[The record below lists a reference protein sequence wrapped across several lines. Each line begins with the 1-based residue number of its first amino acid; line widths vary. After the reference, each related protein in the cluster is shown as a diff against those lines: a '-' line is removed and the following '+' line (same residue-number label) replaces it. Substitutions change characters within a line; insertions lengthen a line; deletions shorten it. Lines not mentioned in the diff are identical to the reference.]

1 LKILLNYCYYINN
14 ENHYHLPGGFLN
26 MKLLKISGTLL
37 LSSSLLF
44 GCSNTEKTTT
54 TEKVKETKNQQSVAL
69 EGVSKEY
76 REYAIGE
83 IEEFVKATEA
93 FTTAVKNGEVEK
105 AKQLYAPA
113 RMHYERAEPIA
124 EVFGDLDP
132 KIDAREGD
140 VPEAEWGGY
149 HKLEK
154 GLWIDNTT
162 KGYEQFAEQLMKDV
176 NLLRAKVDTVE
187 VTPDLLITGA
197 VDLLNEVSTSKVTG
211 EEDRYSHTDLYDFAA
226 NVEGAEKIYKLL
238 QPALKEKNEEV
249 SNEIQTRFD
258 DVYALLN
265 QHKNGEGYKLYTELT
280 EAQVKELSQAID
292 ALAEPLSQIGMVT
305 EAS

>member
-1 LKILLNYCYYINN
+1 
-14 ENHYHLPGGFLN
+14 
-26 MKLLKISGTLL
+26 MKLLKVSGTLI

-44 GCSNTEKTTT
+44 GCSTSEKSSTP
-54 TEKVKETKNQQSVAL
+54 EKVIDKQTTSTELLKGVTADYRSYAL
-69 EGVSKEY
+69 
-76 REYAIGE
+76 GE
-83 IEEFVKATEA
+83 IEEFVKATDA
-93 FTTAVKNGEVEK
+93 FTTAVKNGELEQAK
-105 AKQLYAPA
+105 ALYGPA

-132 KIDAREGD
+132 KIDARDGD

-149 HKLEK
+149 HRIEK
-154 GLWIDNTT
+154 GLWIEKTT
-162 KGYEQFAEQLMKDV
+162 KGYEQYAEQLMKDV

-187 VTPDLLITGA
+187 VTPELLITGA

-226 NVEGAEKIYKLL
+226 NVQGAEKIYQLL
-238 QPALKEKNEEV
+238 NPALKKKDENV
-249 SNEIQTRFD
+249 SKEIQARFD
-258 DVYALLN
+258 DVYNLLN
-265 QHKNGEGYKLYTELT
+265 QHKKGDGYKLYTELT

-292 ALAEPLSQIGMVT
+292 ALAEPLSQIGLVT

>member
-1 LKILLNYCYYINN
+1 
-14 ENHYHLPGGFLN
+14 
-26 MKLLKISGTLL
+26 MKLLKVSSILLISSG
-37 LSSSLLF
+37 LLF
-44 GCSNTEKTTT
+44 GCSNSDQGEAPAKDKTKKAATT
-54 TEKVKETKNQQSVAL
+54 VEDSFK
-69 EGVSKEY
+69 GVTDEY

-83 IEEFVKATEA
+83 IEEFVTATEA
-93 FTTAVKNGEVEK
+93 FTTAVKNGDIEK

-140 VPEAEWGGY
+140 VPEAEWTGY
-149 HKLEK
+149 HRIEK
-154 GLWIDNTT
+154 GLWEDNTT
-162 KGYEQFAEQLMKDV
+162 KGYEQFADQLMKDV

-211 EEDRYSHTDLYDFAA
+211 EEDRYSHTDLYDFVA
-226 NVEGAEKIYKLL
+226 NVEGAEKIYQLL
-238 QPALKEKNEEV
+238 KPTLQKKDEEL
-249 SNEIQTRFD
+249 SKEIQSRFD
-258 DVYALLN
+258 DVYGLLE
-265 QHKNGEGYKLYTELT
+265 QHKKGDGYKVYTDLSKE
-280 EAQVKELSQAID
+280 EVKALSQAID
-292 ALAEPLSQIGMVT
+292 ALAEPLSQIGIVT

>member
-1 LKILLNYCYYINN
+1 
-14 ENHYHLPGGFLN
+14 
-26 MKLLKISGTLL
+26 MKLLKVSGILL
-37 LSSSLLF
+37 ISSSLLF
-44 GCSNTEKTTT
+44 GCSNSDKGATPTKDKKTSETT
-54 TEKVKETKNQQSVAL
+54 KTAADPFK
-69 EGVSKEY
+69 GVTDEY
-76 REYAIGE
+76 RQYAIGE
-83 IEEFVKATEA
+83 IEEFVKATDA
-93 FTTAVKNGEVEK
+93 FTAAVKNGDIEK

-149 HKLEK
+149 HRIEK
-154 GLWIDNTT
+154 GLWMDNTT
-162 KGYEQFAEQLMKDV
+162 KGYEQYADQLMKDV

-226 NVEGAEKIYKLL
+226 NVEGAEKIFQLL
-238 QPALKEKNEEV
+238 NPSLKKKDQEL

-258 DVYALLN
+258 DVYRLLDE
-265 QHKNGEGYKLYTELT
+265 HKKDAGYKVYTDLSKE
-280 EAQVKELSQAID
+280 EVKALSQAID
-292 ALAEPLSQIGMVT
+292 ALAEPLSQIGIVT

>member
-1 LKILLNYCYYINN
+1 
-14 ENHYHLPGGFLN
+14 
-26 MKLLKISGTLL
+26 MKLLKVSGILL

-44 GCSNTEKTTT
+44 GCANTDKTAS
-54 TEKVKETKNQQSVAL
+54 TEKVKEAKNTASNALDEITKA
-69 EGVSKEY
+69 Y

-93 FTTAVKNGEVEK
+93 FTTAVKNGEIDK
-105 AKQLYAPA
+105 AKALYGPA

-132 KIDAREGD
+132 KIDARAGD

-149 HKLEK
+149 HRIEK
-154 GLWIDNTT
+154 GLWEENTT
-162 KGYEQFAEQLMKDV
+162 KGYEQYADQLMKDV
-176 NLLRAKVDTVE
+176 NLLRAKVDTVK

-226 NVEGAEKIYKLL
+226 NVEGAEKIYQLL
-238 QPALKEKNEEV
+238 NPELTKKDNEL
-249 SNEIQTRFD
+249 SKEIQTRFD
-258 DVYALLN
+258 EIYLLLN
-265 QHKNGEGYKLYTELT
+265 QQKSGDGYKLYTELT